1 MKFSDKLKILRAEHN
16 LTQDEL
22 ADKIYVTR
30 TAISKW
36 ETDNGYPSIESLK
49 LLAKLF
55 GTTVDELINDE
66 DLKHKE
72 DLELKNSKTN
82 HIIALI
88 GLAVGLISAICL
100 FFIKTP
106 FVIGMLIGL
115 AILSASVYLVFTELS
130 LTYYKDKKLTKKQQT
145 YNKFREAL
153 SAVILFIIL
162 FIVVRK
168 I

>member
-1 MKFSDKLKILRAEHN
+1 MKFSDKLKLLRAENN

-49 LLAKLF
+49 QIATLF
-55 GTTVDELINDE
+55 NTTIDELVSEE

-72 DLELKNSKTN
+72 DLSLKNSKAN

-88 GLAVGLISAICL
+88 GLGFAIIGTICL

-106 FVIGMLIGL
+106 FLFGIFIGL
-115 AILSASVYLVFTELS
+115 AILGSIIYLVFTELS
-130 LTYYKDKKLTKKQQT
+130 LAYYKDKKLTKKQQA
-145 YNKFREAL
+145 YNKFRESL
-153 SAVILFIIL
+153 TAVILFLIL
-162 FIVVRK
+162 LAVVRK
-168 I
+168 F

>member
-49 LLAKLF
+49 QLATLF
-55 GTTVDELINDE
+55 NTSIDELISEE

-72 DLELKNSKTN
+72 DLSLKNAKLN

-88 GLAVGLISAICL
+88 GLGLAVISAICL
-100 FFIKTP
+100 FLIKTP
-106 FVIGMLIGL
+106 FLFGIFIGL
-115 AILSASVYLVFTELS
+115 AILGSSTYLVFTELS

-145 YNKFREAL
+145 YNKFREILA
-153 SAVILFIIL
+153 AAILFIIL
-162 FIVVRK
+162 FVFKV
-168 I
+168 

>member
-49 LLAKLF
+49 QLATLF
-55 GTTVDELINDE
+55 NTSIDELISEE

-72 DLELKNSKTN
+72 DLSLKNAKLN

-88 GLAVGLISAICL
+88 GLGLAIISAICL
-100 FFIKTP
+100 FFIKTQ
-106 FVIGMLIGL
+106 FVFGMMIGL
-115 AILSASVYLVFTELS
+115 AILSASIYLVFTELS

-145 YNKFREAL
+145 YNKFREILA
-153 SAVILFIIL
+153 AAILFIIL

>member
-1 MKFSDKLKILRAEHN
+1 MKFSDKLKVLRAEHN
-16 LTQDEL
+16 LTQDDL

-49 LLAKLF
+49 QIAMLF
-55 GTTVDELINDE
+55 NTTVDELINDE

-72 DLELKNSKTN
+72 DLELKDSKTN
-82 HIIALI
+82 HAIALV

-100 FFIKTP
+100 FFIKIP
-106 FVIGMLIGL
+106 FVFGMLIGL
-115 AILSASVYLVFTELS
+115 AILSTSIYLVFTELS

-145 YNKFREAL
+145 YNKFREILA
-153 SAVILFIIL
+153 AVILFLIL
-162 FIVVRK
+162 LAVVRE

>member
-49 LLAKLF
+49 QIAKLF
-55 GTTVDELINDE
+55 NTTVDELLSEE

-82 HIIALI
+82 HVIALV

-106 FVIGMLIGL
+106 FVFGILIGL
-115 AILSASVYLVFTELS
+115 TILSASVYLVFTELS
-130 LTYYKDKKLTKKQQT
+130 LTYYKDKKLSKKQLA
-145 YNKFREAL
+145 YNKFRESL
-153 SAVILFIIL
+153 SAVILFLIL
-162 FIVVRK
+162 LAVVRE